1 MARKTIKTILMLA
14 VGALMLTACGEPGE
28 LAGTTLPESTTT
40 SEQATT
46 TTRPKVESTMPE
58 VPPSNP
64 DTAPGPVVDRA
75 ILDLVTRTGIAS
87 ESVTVVAAEE
97 KTWPDGS
104 LGCPQPGMSYTQ
116 ALVDGS
122 RVLLE
127 ADGRLYAYHAGSD
140 GEPFLC
146 ESGEKDGGYD
156 FVPPPGF
163 DE

>member
-1 MARKTIKTILMLA
+1 MREKKLMVLA
-14 VGALMLTACGEPGE
+14 IVGLLLAACGEPEGSSQ
-28 LAGTTLPESTTT
+28 TSLPSESTSTSISDTT
-40 SEQATT
+40 APTT
-46 TTRPKVESTMPE
+46 ETTMPE
-58 VPPSNP
+58 VPTSNP
-64 DTAPGPVVDRA
+64 ETAPDTVVDKA
-75 ILDLVTRTGIAS
+75 ILDLVTRTDVSAD
-87 ESVTVVAAEE
+87 SVTVIAAEE

-127 ADGRLYAYHAGSD
+127 AEGRLYAYHAGPD

-146 ESGEKDGGYD
+146 ESGEGDGGYD

-163 DE
+163 NT

>member
-1 MARKTIKTILMLA
+1 MTRKTILTLA
-14 VGALMLTACGEPGE
+14 IGALTLTACGEPGE
-28 LAGTTLPESTTT
+28 LGGTTLPDATTT
-40 SEQATT
+40 SEQTT
-46 TTRPKVESTMPE
+46 TTTVPSLESTMPE

-64 DTAPGPVVDRA
+64 DTAPESVVDRA
-75 ILDLVTRTGIAS
+75 ISDLVDRTTVSS
-87 ESVTVVAAEE
+87 ETITVVAAES

-127 ADGRLYAYHAGSD
+127 ADGRLYAYHAGPD

-156 FVPPPGF
+156 FVPSPGF

>member
-1 MARKTIKTILMLA
+1 MAHKKFLIMVIAALTIA
-14 VGALMLTACGEPGE
+14 ACGEPGE
-28 LAGTTLPESTTT
+28 PAGTTLPE
-40 SEQATT
+40 ETT
-46 TTRPKVESTMPE
+46 TTATPETSTPTLESTMPQ

-64 DTAPGPVVDRA
+64 DTAPETVVDRA
-75 ILDLVTRTGIAS
+75 ILDLVTRIDVAP

-127 ADGRLYAYHAGSD
+127 AEGRLYDYHAGSD

-146 ESGEKDGGYD
+146 ESGEKDGGFD
-156 FVPPPGF
+156 FVPSPGF

>member
-1 MARKTIKTILMLA
+1 MARKTILILA
-14 VGALMLTACGEPGE
+14 IGAMTLSACGEPGE
-28 LAGTTLPESTTT
+28 LAGTTLPDVTTTSDLTTSTTT
-40 SEQATT
+40 PT
-46 TTRPKVESTMPE
+46 VESTMPE
-58 VPPSNP
+58 IPQSNP
-64 DTAPGPVVDRA
+64 ETAPETVVEKA
-75 ILDLVTRTGIAS
+75 VLDLVDRTAAS
-87 ESVTVVAAEE
+87 PETITVVAAES

-127 ADGRLYAYHAGSD
+127 TDGRLYAYHAGPD

-156 FVPPPGF
+156 FVPSPGF

>member
-1 MARKTIKTILMLA
+1 MAVKKILILA
-14 VGALMLTACGEPGE
+14 LGALTLTACGEPGE

-40 SEQATT
+40 SETT
-46 TTRPKVESTMPE
+46 TIAPPTVETTMPE
-58 VPPSNP
+58 IPPSNP
-64 DTAPGPVVDRA
+64 DSAPESVVEKA
-75 ILDLVTRTGIAS
+75 VLDLVTRTAALP
-87 ESVTVVAAEE
+87 ESVTVVAAES

-127 ADGRLYAYHAGSD
+127 TDGRLYAYHAGPD

-156 FVPPPGF
+156 FVPAPGF

>member
-1 MARKTIKTILMLA
+1 MARKTILILA
-14 VGALMLTACGEPGE
+14 IGALTLTACGEPGE
-28 LAGTTLPESTTT
+28 LAGTTLPEATST
-40 SEQATT
+40 SEQTT
-46 TTRPKVESTMPE
+46 TTTISRLESTMPE
-58 VPPSNP
+58 VPPLNP
-64 DTAPGPVVDRA
+64 DTAPEFVVDRA
-75 ILDLVTRTGIAS
+75 ISDLVTRIDVAP
-87 ESVTVVAAEE
+87 ESITVLAAES

-127 ADGRLYAYHAGSD
+127 AEGRLYAYHAGPD

-163 DE
+163 DD

>member
-1 MARKTIKTILMLA
+1 MARKLKLA
-14 VGALMLTACGEPGE
+14 LIVGALGLAACGEAGE
-28 LAGTTLPESTTT
+28 PAGTTLAEVTTT
-40 SEQATT
+40 SEQTT
-46 TTRPKVESTMPE
+46 TTTLPTVESTMPE
-58 VPPSNP
+58 IPPSNP
-64 DTAPGPVVDRA
+64 DSAPETVVEKA
-75 ILDLVTRTGIAS
+75 MLDLVKRTDRS
-87 ESVTVVAAEE
+87 PDSVTVVVAES

-127 ADGRLYAYHAGSD
+127 AEGRLYAYHAGPD

-146 ESGEKDGGYD
+146 ESGEDDGGYD

-163 DE
+163 KT